1 MSIPTLGDS
10 LKNPSCYPHPVHNLR
25 VVETHISWVVLTGE
39 FAYKIKKPVKF
50 SFLDFSTL
58 EKRRLFCEEEVRL
71 NRRLAP
77 TVYLGVVPLSGSPS
91 APQVGGPGRVFE
103 YAVHM
108 RQFDSS
114 QEFPALL
121 KRGEI
126 DVRLLSDLAETLA
139 RFHGDIAVAGL
150 ETSYGS
156 PDLIWKPVAE
166 CLGEISR
173 EWLPASLADGYEN
186 LRRWCHREWMR
197 LQPQFLKRKEEG
209 YIRECHGDLHMSNIA
224 VAQGEVCIFDAL
236 EFEPRLRWI
245 DVISEVAF
253 LVMDFEVRGRSDL
266 AYDFVNRYLE
276 KTGDYE
282 SMNIFR
288 FYEVYR
294 ALVRAKV
301 AGIRLSQ
308 ISSTHSDWAAYF
320 DEWVGYLKLAIRVS
334 QERNAAIILTH
345 GVSGTGKTTV
355 SSRILQALYAIRIRS
370 DVERKRMVTSLRGT
384 HKTSDSYSL
393 AMTQATYERLADL
406 TESLVSAGFHVIVD
420 ATFLRQADRQMF
432 AKMASGRQIPFYIVD
447 VTAPESV
454 RSRRIEQRRQAGRD
468 ASEATISVM
477 HQQVEQDEPFGNDER
492 PVVIFIDSTSE
503 DSLQSAIQQVTQLLK
518 GRMS

>member
-1 MSIPTLGDS
+1 MSVSHLPDS
-10 LKNPSCYPHPVHNLR
+10 LKSPACYPHPVHNLR

-39 FAYKIKKPVKF
+39 FAYKIKKPVVF

-58 EKRRLFCEEEVRL
+58 EKRRWFCEEEVRL

-91 APQVGGPGRVFE
+91 APRIRGTGTPFE

-121 KRGEI
+121 KQGKI
-126 DVRLLSDLAETLA
+126 DARLLCDLAERLA
-139 RFHGDIAVAGL
+139 GFHEDNAVAGP
-150 ETSYGS
+150 ETAYGS

-166 CLGEISR
+166 CLEEISLG
-173 EWLPASLADGYEN
+173 WLPAALTDGCEE
-186 LRRWCHREWMR
+186 LRRWCQREWMR
-197 LQPQFLKRKEEG
+197 LQSQFLKRKEGG
-209 YIRECHGDLHMSNIA
+209 YIRECHGDLHLSNIA
-224 VAQGEVCIFDAL
+224 VPEGEVCIFDAL

-253 LVMDFEVRGRSDL
+253 LFMDFEVHGRSDL

-276 KTGDYE
+276 QTGDYE
-282 SMNIFR
+282 GMSIFR

-301 AGIRLSQ
+301 AGIRLKQ
-308 ISSTHSDWAAYF
+308 ISKSQPEWTGYF
-320 DEWVGYLKLAIRVS
+320 DEWVGYLNLAIRIS
-334 QERNAAIILTH
+334 QERTAGIILTH

-355 SSRILQALYAIRIRS
+355 SSRLLQALRAVRIRS
-370 DVERKRMVTSLRGT
+370 DVERRRMVTSSSDAHETL
-384 HKTSDSYSL
+384 DSYSSS
-393 AMTQATYERLADL
+393 MTQATYDRLAVL
-406 TESLVSAGFHVIVD
+406 TERLVSAGFLVIVD
-420 ATFLRQADRQMF
+420 ATFLRQADRQVF
-432 AKMASGRQIPFYIVD
+432 AKIASGKQIPFYIVD

-454 RSRRIEQRRQAGRD
+454 RAQRIEQRRQAGRD
-468 ASEATISVM
+468 ASEATVSVM
-477 HQQVEQDEPFGNDER
+477 HQQVEQDEPFGAEER
-492 PVVIFIDSTSE
+492 PVVIPIDSTRE
-503 DSLQSAIQQVTQLLK
+503 GSLQSAIQQLSQVFK
-518 GRMS
+518 NRMI